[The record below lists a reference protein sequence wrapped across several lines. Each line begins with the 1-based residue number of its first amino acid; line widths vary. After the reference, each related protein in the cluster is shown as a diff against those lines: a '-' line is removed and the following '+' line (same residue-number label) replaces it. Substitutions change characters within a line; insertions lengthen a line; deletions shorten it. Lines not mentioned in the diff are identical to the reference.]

1 MKSIYKKNNNLLKI
15 QISLHVIFCWKK
27 WKKINKCNVYF
38 FFNMNLIM
46 KRFGVYLVKC
56 LWHKL
61 EISNASTF
69 AYVDPLVV
77 IVIQLILVIGVP

>member
-1 MKSIYKKNNNLLKI
+1 MKSIYKKNNNLLEI
-15 QISLHVIFCWKK
+15 HVQILLHVIFCWKLTNAMY
-27 WKKINKCNVYF
+27 IF

-46 KRFGVYLVKC
+46 KRFGVYLVKF

-77 IVIQLILVIGVP
+77 IVIPLILVIGVP